1 MTDILINKIYTRF
14 VSMLEL
20 DLKEQE
26 TNSKTCYLNHNSPF
40 RYLTILDDINLNRIK
55 IYLYSK
61 VNKTPRNASLYKA
74 LIKIGYNDQDFYYLK
89 DSSRRGDKLYDNI
102 ELKLNDSFGGV
113 WSLFVIKMNFID

>member
-1 MTDILINKIYTRF
+1 
-14 VSMLEL
+14 MLEL
-20 DLKEQE
+20 DLKDQE
-26 TNSKTCYLNHNSPF
+26 INSNKCYLNHNSPF
-40 RYLTILDDINLNRIK
+40 RNLTILDDINLNRIK

-74 LIKIGYNDQDFYYLK
+74 LIKIGYNDQVFYYLK

>member
-26 TNSKTCYLNHNSPF
+26 INSKTCYLNHNSPF

-89 DSSRRGDKLYDNI
+89 DSSRREEYIK
-102 ELKLNDSFGGV
+102 LKLNDSFGGV